1 MSVGCTD
8 VDFRTLMD
16 SHEALRSEVIRA
28 NADVANCCD
37 KRDDLRAEVARLTR
51 ERDADTA
58 IVEAAIAQQERA
70 AAIENRAQYAQA
82 MEDKKQEVEHQLTAQ
97 RAKAGKQ
104 REALCQQARKHL
116 PEAVSAIYERVLQH
130 GNR

>member
-1 MSVGCTD
+1 MSLEIMKGIQQAEAQADEIRQTAQREARD
-8 VDFRTLMD
+8 VVK
-16 SHEALRSEVIRA
+16 A
-28 NADVANCCD
+28 
-37 KRDDLRAEVARLTR
+37 
-51 ERDADTA
+51 
-58 IVEAAIAQQERA
+58 VEAAIAQQER

-130 GNR
+130 GDR

>member
-1 MSVGCTD
+1 MSLEIMKGIQQAEAQADEIRQTAQREARD
-8 VDFRTLMD
+8 VVKAVD
-16 SHEALRSEVIRA
+16 
-28 NADVANCCD
+28 
-37 KRDDLRAEVARLTR
+37 
-51 ERDADTA
+51 
-58 IVEAAIAQQERA
+58 

>member
-1 MSVGCTD
+1 MKGIQQAEAQADEIRQTAQREARD
-8 VDFRTLMD
+8 VVK
-16 SHEALRSEVIRA
+16 A
-28 NADVANCCD
+28 
-37 KRDDLRAEVARLTR
+37 
-51 ERDADTA
+51 
-58 IVEAAIAQQERA
+58 VEAAIA
-70 AAIENRAQYAQA
+70 NRAQYAQA

>member
-1 MSVGCTD
+1 MSLEIMKGIQQA
-8 VDFRTLMD
+8 
-16 SHEALRSEVIRA
+16 EAQADEIRQTA
-28 NADVANCCD
+28 Q
-37 KRDDLRAEVARLTR
+37 RDRLPSLAPRAESRHR
-51 ERDADTA
+51 FDAH
-58 IVEAAIAQQERA
+58 AAIAQQERA

-116 PEAVSAIYERVLQH
+116 LEAVSAIYERVLQH

>member
-1 MSVGCTD
+1 MSLEIMKGIQQAEAQADEIRQTAQREARD
-8 VDFRTLMD
+8 VVK
-16 SHEALRSEVIRA
+16 A
-28 NADVANCCD
+28 
-37 KRDDLRAEVARLTR
+37 
-51 ERDADTA
+51 
-58 IVEAAIAQQERA
+58 VEERA

>member
-1 MSVGCTD
+1 MSLEIMKGIQQAEAQADEIRQTAQREARD
-8 VDFRTLMD
+8 V
-16 SHEALRSEVIRA
+16 
-28 NADVANCCD
+28 
-37 KRDDLRAEVARLTR
+37 
-51 ERDADTA
+51 
-58 IVEAAIAQQERA
+58 VEAAIAQQERA

>member
-1 MSVGCTD
+1 MSLEIMKGIQQAEAQADEIRQTAQREARD
-8 VDFRTLMD
+8 VVK
-16 SHEALRSEVIRA
+16 A
-28 NADVANCCD
+28 
-37 KRDDLRAEVARLTR
+37 
-51 ERDADTA
+51 
-58 IVEAAIAQQERA
+58 VEAAIAQQERA

-104 REALCQQARKHL
+104 LCQQARKHL

>member
-1 MSVGCTD
+1 MY
-8 VDFRTLMD
+8 
-16 SHEALRSEVIRA
+16 EAFNGIGLSDGA
-28 NADVANCCD
+28 GTPLVAVHGPGW
-37 KRDDLRAEVARLTR
+37 LGEVAGGGNS
-51 ERDADTA
+51 A
-58 IVEAAIAQQERA
+58 VEAAIAQQERA

>member
-1 MSVGCTD
+1 MPAG
-8 VDFRTLMD
+8 R
-16 SHEALRSEVIRA
+16 ALP
-28 NADVANCCD
+28 
-37 KRDDLRAEVARLTR
+37 
-51 ERDADTA
+51 
-58 IVEAAIAQQERA
+58 A

-130 GNR
+130 GDR